1 MHKAYEWASEITLSW
16 HMETFALSMDEACA
30 FLGISRP
37 ACQQWIRTGRLM
49 ATRKDPSKPK
59 SPYLLTRQACIAA
72 LNNPMHTVAVSA
84 ADAHEENKSCR
95 SSAEVPSWYGS
106 YTTPGGKHIKESPG
120 TEDRK
125 QAQELHDRR
134 KAEL

>member
-1 MHKAYEWASEITLSW
+1 
-16 HMETFALSMDEACA
+16 MESYALSMDEACA

-37 ACQQWIRTGRLM
+37 TCQQWIRTGRLT

-84 ADAHEENKSCR
+84 ADTHEEKSPCR
-95 SSAEVPSWYGS
+95 SSAGAPSGTGATRRQAASALKNLLAQRTESKRRSCTTAERLSYG
-106 YTTPGGKHIKESPG
+106 E
-120 TEDRK
+120 
-125 QAQELHDRR
+125 
-134 KAEL
+134 

>member
-1 MHKAYEWASEITLSW
+1 
-16 HMETFALSMDEACA
+16 MESYALSMDEACA

-37 ACQQWIRTGRLM
+37 TCNKWIKTGRLA

-84 ADAHEENKSCR
+84 ADAHEEKSPCR
-95 SSAEVPSWYGS
+95 SFAEVKFGTPVSQRRAEKELSSLLARPTGS
-106 YTTPGGKHIKESPG
+106 KRRSSTTS
-120 TEDRK
+120 
-125 QAQELHDRR
+125 
-134 KAEL
+134 

>member
-1 MHKAYEWASEITLSW
+1 
-16 HMETFALSMDEACA
+16 METYALSMDEACA

-37 ACQQWIRTGRLM
+37 TCQQWIRTGRLM

-95 SSAEVPSWYGS
+95 SSAEVPSGTGVTRRQAGSALRNLLAQRTESKHRSFTTGERLSYG
-106 YTTPGGKHIKESPG
+106 E
-120 TEDRK
+120 
-125 QAQELHDRR
+125 
-134 KAEL
+134 